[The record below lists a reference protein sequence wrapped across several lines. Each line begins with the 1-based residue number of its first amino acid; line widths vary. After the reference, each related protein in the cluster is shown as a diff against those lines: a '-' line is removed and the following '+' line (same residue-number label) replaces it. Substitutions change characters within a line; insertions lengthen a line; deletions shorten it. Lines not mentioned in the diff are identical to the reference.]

1 MAERER
7 REVPALDRERLPR
20 LNAHSANEPKVLPP
34 VPFKAVLFD
43 WRGTL
48 AFTPS
53 EREWVRL
60 ALARLRRDE
69 AAAGQVWAAIA
80 GAANVGLL
88 EADDA
93 DADAAVHRSNYF
105 AVFRAAGLDEA
116 LATTLYDLEGD
127 LSLNPFAAD
136 VAETLQAVRAR
147 GLKVAVISDIHFDL
161 RPAFAAAGLADH
173 IDAYVLSYEEGA
185 QKPATAM
192 FTAALERLEVRP
204 GEALMVG
211 DRSRYDGAAVE
222 LGILTLLLPPLR
234 SPGDRRLHHV
244 TALLG

>member
-1 MAERER
+1 VA
-7 REVPALDRERLPR
+7 
-20 LNAHSANEPKVLPP
+20 
-34 VPFKAVLFD
+34 FKAVLFD

-53 EREWVRL
+53 EQEWVAL
-60 ALARLRRDE
+60 ALARLGRDRSD
-69 AAAGQVWAAIA
+69 AGPIRARIA

-88 EADDA
+88 DADDVDT
-93 DADAAVHRSNYF
+93 DADLHRSSYF
-105 AVFRAAGLDEA
+105 AVFRAARLDEA
-116 LATTLYDLEGD
+116 LATTLYELEGD
-127 LSLNPFAAD
+127 ASLNPFAAD
-136 VAETLQAVRAR
+136 VAETLRAVRAR

-185 QKPATAM
+185 QKPAPAM
-192 FTAALERLEVRP
+192 FTAALERLEVQP
-204 GEALMVG
+204 CDALMVG

-222 LGILTLLLPPLR
+222 LGIVTLLLPPLR
-234 SPGDRRLHHV
+234 SPDDRRLHHV

>member
-1 MAERER
+1 VA
-7 REVPALDRERLPR
+7 
-20 LNAHSANEPKVLPP
+20 
-34 VPFKAVLFD
+34 FKAVLFD

-53 EREWVRL
+53 EQEWVRL
-60 ALARLRRDE
+60 ALARLGRDQ
-69 AAAGQVWAAIA
+69 ADAGPIWARIA
-80 GAANVGLL
+80 GAANVRQLD
-88 EADDA
+88 ADDVDA
-93 DADAAVHRSNYF
+93 DADLHRSSYF

-116 LATTLYDLEGD
+116 LATTLYELEGD
-127 LSLNPFAAD
+127 ASLNPFAAD
-136 VAETLQAVRAR
+136 AAETLQAVRAR

-185 QKPATAM
+185 QKPAAEM
-192 FTAALERLEVRP
+192 FTAALERLEVQP
-204 GEALMVG
+204 GDALMVG

-222 LGILTLLLPPLR
+222 LGIVTLLLPPLR
-234 SPGDRRLHHV
+234 SPDDRRLHRV